1 MKYVVWP
8 AMIVVSCACL
18 CLTNINLLPPPT
30 VPRVVIQQAIG
41 QAYCRAENA
50 DKQVD
55 FVLAAAI
62 ADEVEHASN
71 DWLRR
76 YWR

>member
-1 MKYVVWP
+1 MKYVVWS
-8 AMIVVSCACL
+8 ATVVSCVCL
-18 CLTNINLLPPPT
+18 YLATNIQLPPPT

-55 FVLAAAI
+55 FQLAAAI
-62 ADEVEHASN
+62 ADEVEQASN

>member
-1 MKYVVWP
+1 MKYVFWSV
-8 AMIVVSCACL
+8 IVVSCACL
-18 CLTNINLLPPPT
+18 CLATSIQLPPPT

-41 QAYCRAENA
+41 QAYCRVENA

-55 FVLAAAI
+55 FQLAAAI

-71 DWLRR
+71 CWLRR